1 MLLKLVI
8 VVIAIYLFYKLLR
21 KNSSSAGE
29 SRGYKREQKP
39 AGGEDLVE
47 DPVCH
52 TYIPESSALK
62 LNVDGKT
69 VCFCSQKCLETY
81 VQEKSGNER
90 G

>member
-8 VVIAIYLFYKLLR
+8 VVIAIYLFYKLFR
-21 KNSSSAGE
+21 KDSPQARGN
-29 SRGYKREQKP
+29 RGYKREQKP
-39 AGGEDLVE
+39 SGGEDLVE

-62 LNVDGKT
+62 LNVEGRT

-81 VQEKSGNER
+81 VQEKKQP
-90 G
+90 

>member
-8 VVIAIYLFYKLLR
+8 VVIAIYLFYKLFR
-21 KNSSSAGE
+21 KDSPQTRGN
-29 SRGYKREQKP
+29 RGYKREQKP
-39 AGGEDLVE
+39 SGGEDLVE

-62 LNVDGKT
+62 LNVEGRT

-81 VQEKSGNER
+81 VQEKKQP
-90 G
+90 